1 MVYRKP
7 THTDKYLS
15 FNSHHPRSH
24 KRSVVATLFQRA
36 ENLTSN
42 NDAREN
48 ECQYVTNIL
57 KENNYP
63 KSFLYDCLRRPTLT
77 HCNSPE
83 GDSAVKGFAIVPYI
97 QGIAEPIRRVL
108 NNCGIKVSLK
118 PFQTLGHIFAKPK
131 DRVPTDQKTHAVYSI
146 PCGDCEKVYLGQTK
160 RQFCTSLKE
169 HQRAVL
175 ILTAQNQ
182 LWLNTCVKQAI
193 TLRGKILKS
202 LPLTIVMVK
211 GFVWKPGISMRALV
225 P

>member
-1 MVYRKP
+1 MNEITEQRLHSRPNVS
-7 THTDKYLS
+7 TL
-15 FNSHHPRSH
+15 RS
-24 KRSVVATLFQRA
+24 SVFIRGGLMLKLTTLYA
-36 ENLTSN
+36 V

-77 HCNSPE
+77 DCNSPE

-108 NNCGIKVSLK
+108 NNCGIKVALK

-160 RQFCTSLKE
+160 RQFCTCLKE
-169 HQRAVL
+169 HQRAVSNFNSS
-175 ILTAQNQ
+175 NQ
-182 LWLNTCVKQAI
+182 L
-193 TLRGKILKS
+193 
-202 LPLTIVMVK
+202 
-211 GFVWKPGISMRALV
+211 
-225 P
+225 

>member
-1 MVYRKP
+1 MDTYVPRTTDGKLLFIVKP

-24 KRSVVATLFQRA
+24 KRSVVTTLFQRA

-42 NDAREN
+42 NDAREKDF
-48 ECQYVTNIL
+48 QYVTNIL

-63 KSFLYDCLRRPTLT
+63 KSFFYDCLRRPTLT
-77 HCNSPE
+77 HCNSPG

-108 NNCGIKVSLK
+108 NNCGIKVALK

-131 DRVPTDQKTHAVYSI
+131 DRVPTDRKTHAVYYI

-160 RQFCTSLKE
+160 RQFCTRLKE
-169 HQRAVL
+169 HQRAVC
-175 ILTAQNQ
+175 NF
-182 LWLNTCVKQAI
+182 NSS
-193 TLRGKILKS
+193 KS
-202 LPLTIVMVK
+202 
-211 GFVWKPGISMRALV
+211 ALAEHV
-225 P
+225 CETSHNIA